1 MAVKFKIDAPQTL
14 VFPFGDFMDVNG
26 QYGAQFMY
34 TVALAD
40 GQRDKLYATPK
51 LHQQLQD
58 AGVGQ
63 GSVLTIAKV
72 EGEGNRMEW
81 VVRAEEEESIEE
93 STEENNG
100 RPVERAPEPEPAFE
114 PAPTNGKPSPD
125 RPSFA
130 GLEVLMSR
138 SLRAS
143 WDAWNAL
150 DDGALF
156 TSGDVRAVG
165 ITLFLECAR
174 KGIALQPA
182 AEEMPF

>member
-58 AGVGQ
+58 AQVGQ

-72 EGEGNRMEW
+72 EGEGNRMDW
-81 VVRAEEEESIEE
+81 VVKAEEEESIEE
-93 STEENNG
+93 STEGNNG
-100 RPVERAPEPEPAFE
+100 HPVERAPEPEPESE
-114 PAPTNGKPSPD
+114 PALTNGKPPKTK
-125 RPSFA
+125 PTFA
-130 GLEVLMSR
+130 GLERLMAC
-138 SLRAS
+138 SLRTS
-143 WDAWNAL
+143 WESWCAL
-150 DDGALF
+150 EDGPAF
-156 TSGDVRAVG
+156 SGEDVRAVA
-165 ITLFLECAR
+165 ITLFIECAR

-182 AEEMPF
+182 AEEVPF

>member
-1 MAVKFKIDAPQTL
+1 MAVKFKINTPQTL

-34 TVALAD
+34 TVAFAD

-58 AGVGQ
+58 AQVGP

-72 EGEGNRMEW
+72 KGEGNRMEW
-81 VVRAEEEESIEE
+81 VVKAEEGESIEE

-100 RPVERAPEPEPAFE
+100 RPVERAPESEPASE
-114 PAPTNGKPSPD
+114 PAPTNGKPSQA
-125 RPSFA
+125 RPTFA
-130 GLEVLMSR
+130 GLERLMAR
-138 SLRAS
+138 SLQAS
-143 WDAWNAL
+143 WASWCAL
-150 DDGALF
+150 EDGPAF
-156 TSGDVRAVG
+156 SGEDVRAVA

-182 AEEMPF
+182 AEEVPF

>member
-63 GSVLTIAKV
+63 GSVLTITKV
-72 EGEGNRMEW
+72 EGEGNRMER
-81 VVRAEEEESIEE
+81 VVKAEEEES
-93 STEENNG
+93 TEGNNG
-100 RPVERAPEPEPAFE
+100 HPVEHAPEPEPASE

-125 RPSFA
+125 RPTFA
-130 GLEVLMSR
+130 GLERLMNR

-143 WDAWNAL
+143 WESWCAL
-150 DDGALF
+150 EDGPAF
-156 TSGDVRAVG
+156 SGEDVRAVA

-182 AEEMPF
+182 AEAMPF

>member
-1 MAVKFKIDAPQTL
+1 MAVKFKIDTPQTL

-81 VVRAEEEESIEE
+81 VVKAEEEESIEE
-93 STEENNG
+93 STEGNNG
-100 RPVERAPEPEPAFE
+100 RPVERAPEPEPASE
-114 PAPTNGKPSPD
+114 PAPTNGKPSQAKPT
-125 RPSFA
+125 FA
-130 GLEVLMSR
+130 GLERLMAN
-138 SLRAS
+138 SLKAS
-143 WDAWNAL
+143 WASWCAL
-150 DDGALF
+150 EDGPAF
-156 TSGDVRAVG
+156 SGEDVRAVA
-165 ITLFLECAR
+165 ITLFIECAR

-182 AEEMPF
+182 AEEVPF